1 MLPPQLPLALFLPP
15 PSHHRQKRTGKLA
28 LSAEK
33 RLSAAAGPDSICES
47 PLLFYP
53 GRDQLLGQE
62 EQDQSESV
70 WRILVVGGEIGIS
83 VGVLRECPMVD
94 WRSSQKEGG
103 RRAGSQERQRLRWRR
118 ILLGRGLVER
128 YF

>member
-1 MLPPQLPLALFLPP
+1 MLSPQLPLALFRPP
-15 PSHHRQKRTGKLA
+15 PSHHSQKRTGKLA

-33 RLSAAAGPDSICES
+33 RLSAAAGPDNICES
-47 PLLFYP
+47 LLPFYP
-53 GRDQLLGQE
+53 GWDQLLGQE
-62 EQDQSESV
+62 EQDRSESV
-70 WRILVVGGEIGIS
+70 WRTLVVGGETGIS
-83 VGVLRECPMVD
+83 VGVLRESPMVD
-94 WRSSQKEGG
+94 WREIQKEGG